1 MSEAVPQCEACGS
14 AMQINKSWL
23 FHCGRC
29 GFWASALEPGAGTG
43 IGGLEDLRRRNNE
56 TILDRLERHGSLTG
70 KRVLEVGSAWGWFL
84 EAAAGRGAI
93 AHAIEPEDA
102 NVKLSRERLAA
113 AHPSIEV
120 EHGFFPGDLADRG
133 PYDVIVFN
141 DVFEHIPNPSQVI
154 VSVAEILAPGGIAVI
169 NIPSS
174 EGVFFKLSRVLDRL
188 GISSPLERLW
198 LKGFSSPHISFFNKS
213 NLTACVGRNTSL
225 LNIDWFPLVPISRD
239 GLHSR
244 IRATH
249 GGVIGVALFVIIW
262 CLSFV
267 LPWLPADNQVALYQA
282 PS

>member
-1 MSEAVPQCEACGS
+1 MSEAVPHCESCGS
-14 AMQINKSWL
+14 AMQKTKSWL
-23 FHCGRC
+23 FHCRHC
-29 GFWASALEPGAGTG
+29 GFWASTLQPGAGTG

-56 TILDRLERHGSLTG
+56 MILDRLERHGSLSG

-84 EAAAGRGAI
+84 EAAARRGAI

-102 NVKLSRERLAA
+102 NVTLSRERLAA
-113 AHPSIEV
+113 THPCIEI

-154 VSVAEILAPGGIAVI
+154 GSVAEILAPGGVAVI

-174 EGVFFKLSRVLDRL
+174 EGIFFRLSRLLDRF

-213 NLTACVGRNTSL
+213 NLTACVGRNTNL
-225 LNIDWFPLVPISRD
+225 YNIDWFPLVPISRD

-249 GGVIGVALFVIIW
+249 GGAIGAGLFVSIW
-262 CLSFV
+262 LLSFV
-267 LPWLPADNQVALYQA
+267 LPWLPADNQVALFQA